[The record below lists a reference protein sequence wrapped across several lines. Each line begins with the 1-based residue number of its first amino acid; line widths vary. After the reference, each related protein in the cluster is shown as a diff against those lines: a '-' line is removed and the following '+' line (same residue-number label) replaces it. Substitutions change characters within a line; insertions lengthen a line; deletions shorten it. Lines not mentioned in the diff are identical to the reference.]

1 MHAHVRLKN
10 AITEDE
16 KYHILMTLAFSQL
29 TEEITGT
36 GLVSFPILPSWIS
49 ETCDLL
55 TASKYEMV
63 LPTRG
68 GAGS

>member
-1 MHAHVRLKN
+1 MAAHARLKSEF
-10 AITEDE
+10 TEDE
-16 KYHILMTLAFSQL
+16 KYHNLMTLAYSQL
-29 TEEITGT
+29 TEEITGV
-36 GLVSFPILPSWIS
+36 GIVPFPILPSWIS

-68 GAGS
+68 GTGS